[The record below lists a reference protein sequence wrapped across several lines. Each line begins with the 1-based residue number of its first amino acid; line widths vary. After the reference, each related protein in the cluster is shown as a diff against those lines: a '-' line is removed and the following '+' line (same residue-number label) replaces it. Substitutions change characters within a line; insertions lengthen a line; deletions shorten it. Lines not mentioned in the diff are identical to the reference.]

1 MTGAW
6 DAPGRRHEVV
16 IIGAGQGGL
25 AVGYCLS
32 RLGIEHVVIERSS
45 IASSWREHRWDSF
58 HTVTPNWSIRLPGAE
73 YAGGD
78 PGGFMP
84 RDELV
89 RYFEHWAQCFDAP
102 VRCGI
107 EVRAVRPAG
116 DGFEVVTDDG
126 RYHARNVVVATST
139 YQTVHV
145 PAVAARL
152 PRRVRQLTS
161 HDYKNPDMVQP
172 GAVLVVGSG
181 QTGGQIAEE
190 LREAGRQTFL
200 CVGRAG
206 RLPRRYRGRDCIEWQ
221 RDMGYLDRTPA
232 MLERPEDR
240 FRGDP
245 HLSGKNGGHTISLH
259 DFHRDGI
266 LLLGRLVGCEG
277 ERARFDGELHAQ
289 MRFADEFCDR
299 IIEQFERHIADH
311 RIDTPPPS
319 AAELA
324 GGPPADGRLP
334 EVVRELDLAE
344 AEIDTVIWAT
354 GYRFDFSWIEVPVVD
369 ETGYPVAPG
378 GVSACPGLYFVG
390 LNWMT
395 WRKSGII
402 YGVGDDARSV
412 AEDIGRRRS
421 SGPAVRDPSRDAAI
435 ATSRTC
441 PARSG

>member
-1 MTGAW
+1 M
-6 DAPGRRHEVV
+6 
-16 IIGAGQGGL
+16 
-25 AVGYCLS
+25 
-32 RLGIEHVVIERSS
+32 
-45 IASSWREHRWDSF
+45 
-58 HTVTPNWSIRLPGAE
+58 
-73 YAGGD
+73 
-78 PGGFMP
+78 
-84 RDELV
+84 
-89 RYFEHWAQCFDAP
+89 
-102 VRCGI
+102 
-107 EVRAVRPAG
+107 
-116 DGFEVVTDDG
+116 TDDG

-161 HDYKNPDMVQP
+161 HDYKNPDMVPP

-200 CVGRAG
+200 SVGRAG

-266 LLLGRLVGCEG
+266 RLLGRLVGCEG

-311 RIDTPPPS
+311 RIDAPPPS

-344 AEIDTVIWAT
+344 AEIDTVIWRPAT
-354 GYRFDFSWIEVPVVD
+354 ASTSPGSRCRSWTRPAIR
-369 ETGYPVAPG
+369 
-378 GVSACPGLYFVG
+378 
-390 LNWMT
+390 
-395 WRKSGII
+395 WR
-402 YGVGDDARSV
+402 R
-412 AEDIGRRRS
+412 
-421 SGPAVRDPSRDAAI
+421 AA
-435 ATSRTC
+435 
-441 PARSG
+441 